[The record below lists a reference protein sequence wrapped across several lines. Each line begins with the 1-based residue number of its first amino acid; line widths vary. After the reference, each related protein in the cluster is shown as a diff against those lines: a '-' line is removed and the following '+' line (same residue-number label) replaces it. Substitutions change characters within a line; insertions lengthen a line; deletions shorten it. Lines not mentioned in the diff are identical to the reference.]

1 MQSLFDGDGD
11 LEGAKKDPRLKK
23 QLVRVYD
30 VMATEKWLPLSEIS
44 LLADAPEA
52 SASARMRDLRK
63 KKFGGFT
70 IETRMRSDQNVY
82 EYRLDVSS
90 GTPEHVT
97 EPLTD
102 APEAPTPAPL
112 EEDPRPETLR
122 SVKSLV
128 VLNTGDG
135 RGKSS
140 SAFGIMLRA
149 RARDWPVSVVQFLKS
164 PDWVTGEQKMA
175 EPLGVDFWSLGDGF
189 TWDSEDLSKSEAE
202 AREAWRQGK
211 ALIESGKYRL
221 IVFDEITYPINW
233 GWIDAEEVR
242 TAIESRPEATSLVL
256 TGRDAPEWLMDI
268 SDTVTVM
275 GNHKHAYDSGIA
287 AKKGIDY

>member
-1 MQSLFDGDGD
+1 
-11 LEGAKKDPRLKK
+11 
-23 QLVRVYD
+23 
-30 VMATEKWLPLSEIS
+30 
-44 LLADAPEA
+44 
-52 SASARMRDLRK
+52 
-63 KKFGGFT
+63 
-70 IETRMRSDQNVY
+70 
-82 EYRLDVSS
+82 
-90 GTPEHVT
+90 
-97 EPLTD
+97 
-102 APEAPTPAPL
+102 
-112 EEDPRPETLR
+112 
-122 SVKSLV
+122 V

-149 RARDWPVSVVQFLKS
+149 RARDWPVAVVQFLKS

-189 TWDSEDLSKSEAE
+189 TWDSDDLSQSEAE

-242 TAIESRPEATSLVL
+242 AAIESRPEVTSLVL

-275 GNHKHAYDSGIA
+275 ENRKHAYESGIA